1 MRAEPGGRFLGG
13 GGTEPGSAPKRPAPP
28 KIRLGSSAPRG
39 GAAGSSAW
47 GAAAPPRARSR
58 RPASSTHARTHPPT
72 HPPTARAS
80 ERGEG
85 TRKAEGRSRAARST
99 RGAEEPGSALGSS
112 RELTFN
118 PPILSYLISIYPLP
132 VCVWHAWLVGWL
144 VREVNARKSGT
155 ADTALKTRLLSIY
168 SGAPPPGSPAPRAEP
183 RPLPERR

>member
-47 GAAAPPRARSR
+47 GVAAPPRARSR
-58 RPASSTHARTHPPT
+58 RPASSTHAPTHPPT
-72 HPPTARAS
+72 HPPRPSAS
-80 ERGEG
+80 ERARR
-85 TRKAEGRSRAARST
+85 RKAEGRSRAARST